1 MILFIFSLFNETPSL
16 CFPFTF
22 KLLRIISSIFKKK
35 CLIPMQS
42 TRINKK
48 LSYTGTFKSFFYFN
62 NIDLFPVYVQEAN
75 EIGFSG
81 EVFCDEIPAG
91 RKAIGTHSGCFH
103 SDDALAC
110 SMLRSLPEYQNHG
123 ITLLN
128 VFLIIVIVRSRNMD
142 ILNQCDIVVDVGGLY
157 DPEKSCYFSILII

>member
-1 MILFIFSLFNETPSL
+1 
-16 CFPFTF
+16 
-22 KLLRIISSIFKKK
+22 
-35 CLIPMQS
+35 MQS

-48 LSYTGTFKSFFYFN
+48 LSYTGKCLSFFFCKH
-62 NIDLFPVYVQEAN
+62 IDLFPVYVQEAN

-81 EVFCDEIPAG
+81 EVFCDEIPVG

-123 ITLLN
+123 MTVL
-128 VFLIIVIVRSRNMD
+128 D
-142 ILNQCDIVVDVGGLY
+142 I
-157 DPEKSCYFSILII
+157 F